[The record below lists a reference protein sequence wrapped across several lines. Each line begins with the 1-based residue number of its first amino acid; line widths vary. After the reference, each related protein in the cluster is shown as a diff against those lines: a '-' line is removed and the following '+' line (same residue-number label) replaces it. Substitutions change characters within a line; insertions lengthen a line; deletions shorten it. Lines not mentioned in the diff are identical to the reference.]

1 MPTENNIQTNP
12 FIRANRIRTLALAA
26 LRRAEESGIPEK
38 FLRIGMD
45 DFKKLLNSAKAA
57 DIPKNDGIT
66 SFIFE
71 TPAKMFDLNFIL
83 IDGASGISDSRS
95 RAGSAVLFRAI
106 ACDKNGLYVKGH
118 ELTRMF
124 SMPYP
129 NGLGGNPN
137 RSEYL
142 EILRDK
148 EVLFI
153 DGLCPD
159 MPSFRPDNE
168 IGSYVDEL
176 LSSRHQ
182 NDLLTVISF
191 TKPLGR
197 VDIVDDRAGQYL
209 GILSRANACNF
220 AEAHPELK
228 FLHINVK

>member
-1 MPTENNIQTNP
+1 MPEVNDIQMNP

-26 LRRAEESGIPEK
+26 LRRAEESGIPDK
-38 FLRIGMD
+38 FMRIGRD
-45 DFKKLLNSAKAA
+45 DFNALLNATKIA
-57 DIPKNDGIT
+57 DKERNEHIVT
-66 SFIFE
+66 LLFS

-83 IDGASGISDSRS
+83 IDGSSGISDSRS
-95 RAGSAVLFRAI
+95 RAGSAILFRAI
-106 ACDKNGLYVKGH
+106 ACDKNGLYIKGH

-129 NGLGGNPN
+129 NGLGGSPN

-159 MPSFRPDNE
+159 MPVFRPDNE
-168 IGSYVDEL
+168 VGSYLDEL
-176 LSSRHQ
+176 LSSRQQ
-182 NDLLTVISF
+182 NDLLTIISL
-191 TKPLGR
+191 TKPLGKQT
-197 VDIVDDRAGQYL
+197 VDDDRAGQYL
-209 GILSRANACNF
+209 GTLVNAHEANF
-220 AEAHPELK
+220 AQTHPELK